1 MRTLDRSKP
10 FQQVCGGSEPYAF
23 IQAGV
28 KFMGDGTELP
38 GQDGAP
44 ETSTQV
50 TTTTSTAADVGIP
63 LFSPEAQAAAEKLLD
78 QSVDKIIPELPD
90 VSDEVLAALKACE
103 TAGKTR
109 VTLIRAI
116 DEELASRGAK
126 NPDQADK
133 QLEG

>member
-1 MRTLDRSKP
+1 MKTLDRSKP
-10 FQQVCGGSEPYAF
+10 FQQVCGGSEPYTY
-23 IQAGV
+23 IQFGV
-28 KFMGDGTELP
+28 KFLADGSELP
-38 GQDGAP
+38 GQVVASAP
-44 ETSTQV
+44 APAV
-50 TTTTSTAADVGIP
+50 AVPTTGNGPAAIP
-63 LFSPEAQAAAEKLLD
+63 LFSPEAQAAAEKMLD
-78 QSVDKIIPELPD
+78 LSVDKITPELPD

-133 QLEG
+133 QLEE